1 MGGCTYLSKFSKSV
15 ADNMNICELLVSN
28 IDNCEKIN
36 IDSIYII
43 VTGNK
48 NKPYFE
54 IMYREVGQN
63 QYNIGFSSYNLD
75 FVFDYKQRYFNLVQ
89 KDNSIERGNYINE
102 PVR

>member
-1 MGGCTYLSKFSKSV
+1 
-15 ADNMNICELLVSN
+15 MNICELLASN

-36 IDSIYII
+36 VDSIHII

-63 QYNIGFSSYNLD
+63 HYNIGFSSYNLD

-89 KDNSIERGNYINE
+89 KDNSIEGGNYINE